1 MKSLTLITVF
11 YGPITHKPSQPTK
24 VPVKYTPSN
33 FEQTIQSP
41 AIFILELPYSSLFSN
56 IEVIIQNLFP
66 TKFLK
71 TNKHYEE
78 QFFIF
83 ILNLNEVIIDN
94 A

>member
-33 FEQTIQSP
+33 LKQTKHSP
-41 AIFILELPYSSLFSN
+41 AISIQELPYFSLFTN

-66 TKFLK
+66 KPNF
-71 TNKHYEE
+71 
-78 QFFIF
+78 
-83 ILNLNEVIIDN
+83 
-94 A
+94 